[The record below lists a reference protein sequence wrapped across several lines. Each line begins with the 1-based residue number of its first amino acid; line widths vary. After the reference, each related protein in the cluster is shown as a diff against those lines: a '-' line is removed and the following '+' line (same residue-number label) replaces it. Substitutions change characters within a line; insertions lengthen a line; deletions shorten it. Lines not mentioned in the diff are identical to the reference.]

1 MFNGDQAEVELIC
14 DNDVMGSILDR
25 FGEDITKSV
34 SDKTSF
40 RAIANIAV
48 AMFFIAGYLVLE
60 RKLKLKLQKM

>member
-14 DNDVMGSILDR
+14 DNDAMDSIIDR
-25 FGEDITKSV
+25 FGEDITKYA

-48 AMFFIAGYLVLE
+48 AMYIIAGYLVLE